1 MGENTVLDSLV
12 DENVELV
19 RSGVR
24 VIGSAPAELYRD
36 GHDRIASGGV
46 GRHFRHVLEFYDC
59 LLHCGDGTVD
69 YQARRRDPRVERDA
83 GYAAEAAG
91 RIVTRLDALR
101 TASGDRVLTVA
112 SEVHDRSGAPIQ
124 VRSSLARELA
134 VLASHTIHHYA
145 IVAILLR
152 QGGVTIPRDFGVAP
166 STLRYLASREA

>member
-112 SEVHDRSGAPIQ
+112 SEVHDRAERPSRSAHRSRASS
-124 VRSSLARELA
+124 RSSR
-134 VLASHTIHHYA
+134 A
-145 IVAILLR
+145 IR
-152 QGGVTIPRDFGVAP
+152 STTTRSSP
-166 STLRYLASREA
+166 SSSGRAA